1 MNKRTYLPPSVFQD
15 EKQNIH
21 FDVLMEQVQT
31 VLQQQSGD
39 LWTDVTAHDPGIT
52 LLEALAY
59 NVSDLAYRHLLPLVD
74 LLTPAEATSGDTLF
88 PPGFDA
94 EHMLTTSP
102 ITAEDYRKGI
112 LDLYYRN
119 NQDRGVYYF
128 CDAELLKQVGE
139 DRYRYFYDSE
149 KREFFFNDDD
159 GGETTHPLYLNGTY
173 HVRVK
178 VNYLLRDFGVS
189 SAARLEK
196 LNDYLAQHRNLCEQF
211 RRVTL
216 FGESSHYERALV
228 LEITASAAVTDEDT
242 DRCFLDI
249 FLTAQRSLYPAG
261 ERLSAIDFSQKDY
274 TGPRP
279 QQGWIVDYPPA
290 RFAKVFISAS
300 QVKQNIEVLPW
311 VARVDYISFALGSV
325 SWIIESNY
333 DLNTFWS
340 KSTTSTKAAIDNM
353 VNQVTIKRGEKIL
366 RGNADRIYA
375 LLQQQQQQIPQLPS
389 EQFLVG
395 RYRNTAHYYPASD
408 MLPALYD
415 LQLREPEEK
424 PRQLHQFLLPF
435 EQQLAD
441 GCAQLAHLPELL
453 NFSAFSE
460 QPLWGHQ
467 WPFSPDTISDNVHRY
482 PPEGAEYKSAA
493 IAADIA
499 SQQNI
504 PQQITLASYLQRY
517 FGLPNSENI
526 GLSTDDEFLQVQR
539 AYLRSLPETGY
550 ARTVI
555 HVGKI
560 SSLQRRVAARL
571 GIGARLFEEM
581 PDAESDRMAYLS
593 QLPFYII
600 EHPLLMPREPGSDF
614 ITAKPVSDAEH
625 YPAANGEPQRLLVT
639 AAQVLTGKL
648 QAGQLVDL
656 LLEGEAGETLTAILV
671 VAVSGSTFTLYI
683 DEHEQLRL
691 RWQKVVEVAKTGELQ
706 WRTSNLWLK
715 EMEYRL
721 VLGDQSGVPAGKMRI
736 TTAAD
741 QPWPPT
747 LLAGDTLELE
757 RRFMSGAITQDD
769 NTVFTATVDS
779 VDAIKGEAVIAL
791 EDATGFE
798 PSARYQ
804 WLIREGAA
812 HALDRFSFT
821 LSFVFQ
827 RSLIMQGEA
836 SAISLA
842 ERETRIK
849 RIIQEEIPAHL
860 LARVLWL
867 TDGPDQQF
875 GVFGA
880 TYARWQNN
888 ATRLGADAYNLLRML
903 SIGMLPSLT
912 TGIGVMHIA
921 TDDEFAGLP
930 PDNPARQQYIDNL
943 GLSFVPDLS
952 VTPTKK

>member
-1 MNKRTYLPPSVFQD
+1 MSKRNYLPPSVFQD

-74 LLTPAEATSGDTLF
+74 LLTPAGAQPDDTLF

-94 EHMLTTSP
+94 EQMLTTSP

-112 LDLYYRN
+112 LDLYYRD
-119 NQDRGVYYF
+119 NQGRGVYYF
-128 CDAELLKQVGE
+128 SDAELLKQVGE
-139 DRYRYFYDSE
+139 DRYRYFYNSE
-149 KREFFFNDDD
+149 KRAFFFNDD
-159 GGETTHPLYLNGTY
+159 GKEESTYLLYLNGTY

-178 VNYLLRDFGVS
+178 ANYLLRDFGVS
-189 SAARLEK
+189 DAARLAK

-211 RRVTL
+211 RTVEL
-216 FGESSHYERALV
+216 FGESSHYERPLV
-228 LEITASAAVTDEDT
+228 LEITSSAAVRDEDT
-242 DRCFLDI
+242 DSLFLDI
-249 FLTAQRSLYPAG
+249 FLTAQQSLYPAG
-261 ERLSAIDFSQKDY
+261 ERLPAIDFAQLDY
-274 TGPRP
+274 SGPRP
-279 QQGWIVDYPPA
+279 QQGWILDYPPPN
-290 RFAKVFISAS
+290 FAKVFISAS
-300 QVKQNIEVLPW
+300 QVKRNIEALPGI
-311 VARVDYISFALGSV
+311 AQVDYISFALESV
-325 SWIIESNY
+325 SWIVKSAY
-333 DLNTFWS
+333 YLNTFWS
-340 KSTTSTKAAIDNM
+340 KSANSTKAAISNM
-353 VNQVTIKRGEKIL
+353 VKQVTIKRGEKIL
-366 RGNADRIYA
+366 AGNVDRIYA
-375 LLQQQQQQIPQLPS
+375 LLQQRQQQSVQLPT

-395 RYRNTAHYYPASD
+395 RYRNTARYYPASD
-408 MLPALYD
+408 LLPALYD
-415 LQLREPEEK
+415 LQQREPQEK
-424 PRQLHQFLLPF
+424 PFQLHQFLLPF

-441 GCAQLAHLPELL
+441 GCAQLAHLPALL

-467 WPFSPDTISDNVHRY
+467 WPFAADSVGDEVHSR
-482 PPEGAEYKSAA
+482 PPVGDGYKSAA

-504 PQQITLASYLQRY
+504 PQQIALASYLQRY
-517 FGLPNSENI
+517 FGQPNSENI
-526 GLSTDDEFLQVQR
+526 GLSSDDEFLQVQR

-550 ARTVI
+550 ARTAI
-555 HVGKI
+555 HVGQI

-571 GIGARLFEEM
+571 GIGAELFEEVSG
-581 PDAESDRMAYLS
+581 DNLS
-593 QLPFYII
+593 RLPFYII
-600 EHPLLMPREPGSDF
+600 EHPLLMPREPGSEF
-614 ITAKPVSDAEH
+614 ITAQPVVKAEH
-625 YPAANGEPQRLLVT
+625 YPAADDEPQRLVIT
-639 AAQVLTGKL
+639 AGQTLTDKL
-648 QAGQLVDL
+648 QAGQLIDL
-656 LLEGEAGETLTAILV
+656 LLDGEEGEILTAILV
-671 VAVSGSTFTLYI
+671 VAVSGATFTLYI

-691 RWQKVVEVAKTGELQ
+691 RWAKALEAAEAGQLQ
-706 WRTSNLWLK
+706 WRTSNLWLR

-721 VLGDQSGVPAGKMRI
+721 ILAEQGNLPAGSMRI
-736 TTAAD
+736 TTADD

-747 LLAGDTLELE
+747 LLAGDTLQLE
-757 RRFMSGAITQDD
+757 RSFMGGIRGHND

-779 VDAIKGEAVIAL
+779 VDAIRGEAVITLA
-791 EDATGFE
+791 DATGFD
-798 PSARYQ
+798 PAARYQ
-804 WLIREGAA
+804 WFIRQGAA
-812 HALDRFSFT
+812 QKLDRFSFT
-821 LSFVFQ
+821 LSFVFR

-836 SAISLA
+836 PAVSLA

-875 GVFGA
+875 SVFGA

-903 SIGMLPSLT
+903 SIGMLPSLA

-930 PDNPARQQYIDNL
+930 PANPERQQYIDNF
-943 GLSFVPDLS
+943 GLSFVPDMTT
-952 VTPTKK
+952 TPAKK